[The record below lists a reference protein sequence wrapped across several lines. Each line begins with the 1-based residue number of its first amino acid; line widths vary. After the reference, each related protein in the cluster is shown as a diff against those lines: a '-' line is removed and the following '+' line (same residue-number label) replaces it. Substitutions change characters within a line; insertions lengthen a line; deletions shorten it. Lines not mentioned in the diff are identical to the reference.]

1 MRISRGIATLSIAA
15 LTLVGV
21 SACSSDEPEETTT
34 TAEETE
40 APEPEETESEAS
52 EPEEDADSDEEA
64 EAPAGTG
71 SAASW
76 ANPVTTPGTLLTT
89 VTSDQFTLDIYQVG
103 VTQATKTGQFVDPDG
118 NPIIT
123 EGSDIVFVNYV
134 VTNTSGETIPL
145 GASLVDV
152 SPRYADWPYM
162 QGMDSV
168 VDSDLFEAQ
177 EVNSGAAAAGSYVD
191 PYVLAWEPDTQFSYG
206 ENFRHQVGSPITFTV
221 TMIPVDDQGE
231 LLHDQ
236 KVEVTADTTI
246 A

>member
-40 APEPEETESEAS
+40 APEPEETESE
-52 EPEEDADSDEEA
+52 PDEDDEA
-64 EAPAGTG
+64 EAPAGSG

-89 VTSDQFTLDIYQVG
+89 VTSEQFTLDIYQVG
-103 VTQATKTGQFVDPDG
+103 VAQATKTGQFVDPDG

-134 VTNTSGETIPL
+134 VTNTSGGAIPL

-152 SPRYADWPYM
+152 SARYADWPYM

-191 PYVLAWEPDTQFSYG
+191 PYILPWEADTQFSYG
-206 ENFRHQVGSPITFTV
+206 QNFRYQAGSPITFTV
-221 TMIPVDDQGE
+221 TMIPVDDQGD
-231 LLHDQ
+231 LLHEE

-246 A
+246 V